1 MKEYSKTFCVYPW
14 IELMINTSG
23 TFDYCC
29 LANPSQLKDKNN
41 NQLKINKDSLKDVWN
56 SDAMKD
62 IRKNMI
68 EGNKIKSCNL
78 CYLQEDSGRKSYRQ
92 LHNSEWEHLLGSKKI
107 EQIVDKS
114 IENNLEV
121 DTPPVYLD
129 LRMGN
134 TCNLKCRMCNPFN
147 SSLITKEHFK
157 LFDKSKT
164 YANIFKKNFG
174 SNPEWL
180 NEQAYR
186 DQFNDKKIWKEIYEV
201 LPTLEKLYLT
211 GGEPTLIKNNIKVL
225 EKLIE
230 LNKQNNT
237 KIFLN
242 TNCTYSGK
250 NFLELLSK
258 FKEMDINPSIDG
270 VGEVNNYIRGSKK
283 WENIYQNCKNIL
295 SVNNKISANITPVL
309 QIYNLNKIHEILNLA
324 NDITY
329 ELFYNPW
336 TKELTNTIG
345 VDILFNTHP
354 FMLDVRNL
362 PLELRQNAIQ
372 RLLDFK
378 NEYVFEFSF
387 MIRNTIEGT
396 VGYLKQPQLEN
407 YKQNLKDF
415 IDYTEILDKERNQSF
430 NDIDKELYT
439 EIKKIAR

>member
-29 LANPSQLKDKNN
+29 LAKPSQLKDKNN
-41 NQLKINKDSLKDVWN
+41 NQLKINKDSLKDAWN

-78 CYLQEDSGRKSYRQ
+78 CYLQEDSGSKSYRQ
-92 LHNSEWEHLLGSKKI
+92 LHNSEWEYLLGSKKI

-147 SSLITKEHFK
+147 SSLIAKEHFK
-157 LFDKSKT
+157 LFDNSET

-174 SNPEWL
+174 NNPEWL
-180 NEQAYR
+180 NEQVYR
-186 DQFNDKKIWKEIYEV
+186 GQFNDEKIWKEIYEV

-230 LNKQNNT
+230 LNKQNDT

-258 FKEMDINPSIDG
+258 FKKMSINPSIDG

-283 WENIYQNCKNIL
+283 WESIYKNCKNIL
-295 SVNNKISANITPVL
+295 SVNNKMSANITPVL

-324 NDITY
+324 NDITH

-345 VDILFNTHP
+345 VDILLNTHP

-362 PLELRQNAIQ
+362 PLELRQDAIQ

-430 NDIDKELYT
+430 NDIDKELYI

>member
-29 LANPSQLKDKNN
+29 LANTSQLKDKNN

-114 IENNLEV
+114 IENNLDV

-396 VGYLKQPQLEN
+396 VGYLKQPQLKN

>member
-114 IENNLEV
+114 IENNLDV

-396 VGYLKQPQLEN
+396 VGYLKQPQLKN

>member
-114 IENNLEV
+114 IENNLDV
-121 DTPPVYLD
+121 DAPPVYLD

>member
-258 FKEMDINPSIDG
+258 FKEMDISPSIDG

-396 VGYLKQPQLEN
+396 VGYLKQPQLKN

>member
-114 IENNLEV
+114 IENNLDV

-250 NFLELLSK
+250 NFLE
-258 FKEMDINPSIDG
+258 
-270 VGEVNNYIRGSKK
+270 
-283 WENIYQNCKNIL
+283 
-295 SVNNKISANITPVL
+295 
-309 QIYNLNKIHEILNLA
+309 
-324 NDITY
+324 
-329 ELFYNPW
+329 
-336 TKELTNTIG
+336 
-345 VDILFNTHP
+345 
-354 FMLDVRNL
+354 
-362 PLELRQNAIQ
+362 
-372 RLLDFK
+372 
-378 NEYVFEFSF
+378 
-387 MIRNTIEGT
+387 
-396 VGYLKQPQLEN
+396 
-407 YKQNLKDF
+407 
-415 IDYTEILDKERNQSF
+415 
-430 NDIDKELYT
+430 
-439 EIKKIAR
+439 